1 MSLDHISPK
10 GIVAA
15 FSVVV
20 ATTAWAGQQISVR
33 SAPSFQLLAQTTEL
47 YERSDLIGACRVSPN
62 SLDVFADS
70 DRTRRLLTLAP
81 SIPMTLTGIVGNGI
95 AEISYPARGWISTV
109 TVETC
114 SDVPT
119 PVPAPSPLPSPQPSP
134 VPTPIPTPVPTPA
147 PFPSPD
153 PFPMPSPIPSPA
165 PTPAPYPL
173 PSPVPAPVPTPS
185 PSPTLIDSRA
195 CYRVLTTVTVRTG
208 PSLAYPAIGQIGRGG
223 IAYATVNPPT
233 ESQAGDGRIWTEI
246 DFLGTP
252 AWFSRTGPGG
262 GGSNAIPLPSDHC
275 G

>member
-15 FSVVV
+15 FSVVI

-33 SAPSFQLLAQTTEL
+33 SEPSSQLLAQTTEL
-47 YERSDLIGACRVSPN
+47 YERSDLIGACRVSSN

-70 DRTRRLLTLAP
+70 DRTRRVLTLAP
-81 SIPMTLTGIVGNGI
+81 SIQMTLTGIVGDGI

-109 TVETC
+109 TVEAC

-119 PVPAPSPLPSPQPSP
+119 PAPAPLPSPQPSP
-134 VPTPIPTPVPTPA
+134 VPTPAPTPSPA
-147 PFPSPD
+147 
-153 PFPMPSPIPSPA
+153 PFPMPSPIPSPV

-173 PSPVPAPVPTPS
+173 PSPVPTPEPTPEPTPTPS
-185 PSPTLIDSRA
+185 PIDSRA
-195 CYRVLTTVTVRTG
+195 CYRVFTTVTVRTG
-208 PSLAYPAIGQIGRGG
+208 PSLAYPAIGHISRGG

-262 GGSNAIPLPSDHC
+262 SGSNAVRLSDDQC